1 MARRKENDL
10 GKTTSGP
17 IPVPVLG
24 RRGEAECVRARRSL
38 AEGRHADALAAV
50 RRARRL
56 RPSHEGPAL
65 ALAEADALFG
75 LLRYREAV
83 AVATRALRR
92 RREQDDLSARL
103 RVVRGHGL
111 WLTGPAR
118 LARGE
123 LRKAARQATAPL
135 TRGRVLEGQA
145 LFAWKAHDIEGAL
158 AHLAEAEE
166 IYARAAWPAGTARV
180 LEKRAGVLRAAGRL
194 EEALALHDSRI
205 EVAGAL
211 DRPEIVALARSD
223 RGSLLVVLGRWEEAR
238 RDFDEAAA
246 LFHARGDAREFTV
259 AAPGRAVVDLAT
271 GDLARVRAPL
281 DKARELHAE
290 HANTRL
296 LADTLLRLS
305 DLHLA
310 LGEAEAAE
318 RTAVE
323 GLGLYR
329 LVQDEQGECRSR
341 VRRVHA
347 LVSLRRVTEAV
358 REGRRA
364 VRAAAA
370 SRADLGAFAL
380 VALGRAL
387 LRADRRAADAVFARA
402 DELAQQERVLQ
413 HLARLG
419 RACAR
424 GADPESHEVRHALA
438 RLEAWGDRRVLAF
451 AFADVRD
458 LLGRTAASVVA
469 EGARAALPRVPVLSA
484 AVDAAAGLL
493 AEETPRARWTA
504 VMRALF
510 GVLPWW
516 RAALVGDQG
525 WELRRDAAEAEPL
538 ARGDLARAVAREGA
552 GPRVVDLTHDGWR
565 AEPGRALHR
574 VTVALVAPLAPAGVL
589 YLDFREDGPAP
600 DETGLALL
608 VEFGRLLSLRP
619 LEVPAAPTD
628 EAEPAFPGIVGDCPA
643 MRELFRT
650 MGRVATSDLVV
661 HVTGETGTGK
671 ERVAAALH
679 ACSGRAGR
687 FVAVNASS
695 LGDELFESELF
706 GHVRGAFTGAVSDRE
721 GQVAAAEGGTLFLD
735 EVVDLT
741 PRAQGK
747 LLRFVETREYCRVG
761 ETRVRKADVRLVT
774 AANVPLESKL
784 RPDLIFRLKDIV
796 LALPPLRARGEDIWR
811 LGREFLRQASA
822 GLSPVPVTTAARR
835 MLESYSWPGNVRE
848 LQREIRRAV
857 VLAAGEAI
865 RPEHLSLRGGAS
877 TAPARRSLRDAVLAC
892 ERQFIAAAL
901 ADNGGNRART
911 AVALGLTRQGLV
923 AKIARLGIG

>member
-1 MARRKENDL
+1 M

-24 RRGEAECVRARRSL
+24 RRGEAECQRARQKL

-56 RPSHEGPAL
+56 RPSHEGPTL

-83 AVATRALRR
+83 AVATRELRR
-92 RREQDDLSARL
+92 RREQDDLAARL

-118 LARGE
+118 LAQGE
-123 LRKAARQATAPL
+123 LRKAARQATKPL

-145 LFAWKAHDIEGAL
+145 VFAWKAHDLEGAL

-180 LEKRAGVLRAAGRL
+180 LEKRAAVLRSAGRL
-194 EEALALHDSRI
+194 QEALRLLESRI
-205 EVAGAL
+205 EVTASLG
-211 DRPEIVALARSD
+211 RPDVLALARSG
-223 RGSLLVVLGRWEEAR
+223 RGELLVVLGRWEEAR
-238 RDFDEAAA
+238 REFDEAAA
-246 LFHARGDAREFTV
+246 LFHAGDDAREVTV
-259 AAPGRAVVDLAT
+259 AAAGRAMVDLAT
-271 GDLARVRAPL
+271 GDLSGVRAVL

-310 LGEAEAAE
+310 LGEADAAE

-347 LVSLRRVTEAV
+347 LVTLRRATEAV

-387 LRADRRAADAVFARA
+387 LRTDGREADAVFARA
-402 DELAQQERVLQ
+402 EDLAQEETLLRQ
-413 HLARLG
+413 LALLG

-424 GADPESHEVRHALA
+424 GADPESHGVRHALA
-438 RLEAWGDRRVLAF
+438 RLEAWGDRRVLAT
-451 AFADVRD
+451 ALADVRE
-458 LLGRTAASVVA
+458 LLGRGAAGLVS
-469 EGARAALPRVPVLSA
+469 EGALPTLPRVPVLAA
-484 AVDAAAGLL
+484 AVDAAAVMV
-493 AEETPRARWTA
+493 ADSTPLARWTA
-504 VMRALF
+504 VMRALG

-516 RAALVGDQG
+516 RAALVGDPG
-525 WELRRDAAEAEPL
+525 WELRRAAPEPL
-538 ARGDLARAVAREGA
+538 PLPDGDFARAVAHEGS
-552 GPRVVDLTHDGWR
+552 GPRVVDLTVEGWR
-565 AEPGRALHR
+565 TEPGRSLHG
-574 VTVALVAPLAPAGVL
+574 VGTALVAPLPPAGVL
-589 YLDFREDGPAP
+589 YLDFRADVDAP

-619 LEVPAAPTD
+619 LDPPAAP
-628 EAEPAFPGIVGDCPA
+628 AEEEEPPFPGIVGACPA
-643 MRELFRT
+643 MRDLFRT
-650 MGRVATSDLVV
+650 MARIAPSDLVV

-671 ERVAAALH
+671 ERVAHALH
-679 ACSGRAGR
+679 ARSGRTGR

-735 EVVDLT
+735 EVADLT
-741 PRAQGK
+741 PRAQAK
-747 LLRFVETREYCRVG
+747 LLRFVETREYCRLG

-796 LALPPLRARGEDIWR
+796 LALPPLRARGDDVWR
-811 LGREFLRQASA
+811 LAREFLRPACA
-822 GLSPVPVTTAARR
+822 GLPMVPLTPAARR
-835 MLESYSWPGNVRE
+835 MLEAYAWPGNVRE

-857 VLAAGEAI
+857 VFAAGEAI
-865 RPEHLSLRGGAS
+865 RPEHLSLQGEPAAR
-877 TAPARRSLRDAVLAC
+877 ARRSLRDAVLAC
-892 ERQFIAAAL
+892 ERETIAAAL
-901 ADNGGNRART
+901 ADHGGNRART